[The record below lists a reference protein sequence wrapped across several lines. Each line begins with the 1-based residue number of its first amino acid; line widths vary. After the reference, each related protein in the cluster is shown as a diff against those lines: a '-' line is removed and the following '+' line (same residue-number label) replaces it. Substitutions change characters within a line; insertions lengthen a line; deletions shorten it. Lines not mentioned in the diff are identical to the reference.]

1 MPISSSFVFSV
12 LFQVVKP
19 GICLFRITILHPPG
33 TPRAMP
39 LYKTLDHLHYMWFWL
54 MNLKREEME
63 LEKVW
68 RRADKMI
75 RGIQKGAG

>member
-1 MPISSSFVFSV
+1 
-12 LFQVVKP
+12 
-19 GICLFRITILHPPG
+19 
-33 TPRAMP
+33 MP

-54 MNLKREEME
+54 MNFKREEME

-75 RGIQKGAG
+75 RGIQKGAGWEQIKMIPFLHAALYKTMKDTDKVNTD

>member
-1 MPISSSFVFSV
+1 
-12 LFQVVKP
+12 
-19 GICLFRITILHPPG
+19 
-33 TPRAMP
+33 
-39 LYKTLDHLHYMWFWL
+39 MWFWL

-75 RGIQKGAG
+75 RGIQKGAGWEQMKMIPFLPAALYKTMKGTDKVNTG